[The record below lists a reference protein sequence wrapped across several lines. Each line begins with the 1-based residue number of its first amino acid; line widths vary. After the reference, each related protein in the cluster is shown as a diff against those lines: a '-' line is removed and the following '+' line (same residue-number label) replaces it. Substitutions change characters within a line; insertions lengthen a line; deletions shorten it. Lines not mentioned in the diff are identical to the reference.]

1 MITELLRKTTHLS
14 GLFIP
19 LLYITLDKPQMLII
33 VGCLTGTALVIEF
46 LKWVSEG
53 FRNLF
58 FRYFKSILRT
68 HEQKGALTGA
78 TFYILSTFLCILFFK
93 KRIAIVCILFV
104 VLGDAVA
111 ALVGIK
117 WGRIKLIGKKSLEG
131 SAACFLVCTSIS
143 LIWLNPNV
151 GINPIVGITGAF
163 VATVVEL
170 LPLRIDDNLTVSIIS
185 GVVMHL
191 MMIYLPL

>member
-19 LLYITLDKPQMLII
+19 LLYITLDKPVMLII
-33 VGCLTGTALVIEF
+33 VGSLTATALFIEF

-78 TFYILSTFLCILFFK
+78 TFYILSTFLCILFFQK
-93 KRIAIVCILFV
+93 NIAIVCILFV

-117 WGRIKLIGKKSLEG
+117 WGRTKLIGNKSLEG
-131 SAACFLVCTSIS
+131 SGACLLVCASIS
-143 LIWLNPNV
+143 LIWLNPII
-151 GINPIVGITGAF
+151 GIVGAF
-163 VATVVEL
+163 VATVVEI
-170 LPLRIDDNLTVSIIS
+170 LPLRIDDNLTVSLIS
-185 GVVMHL
+185 GIVMQL
-191 MMIYLPL
+191 MMMYLPF

>member
-1 MITELLRKTTHLS
+1 MIAELLRKTTHLS

-19 LLYITLDKPQMLII
+19 LLYITLDKPEMLII
-33 VGCLTGTALVIEF
+33 VGSLTGTALLIEF

-78 TFYILSTFLCILFFK
+78 TFYILSTFLCILFFEK
-93 KRIAIVCILFV
+93 KVAIVCILFV

-111 ALVGIK
+111 ALVGMK
-117 WGRIKLIGKKSLEG
+117 WGRTKLIGKKSLEG
-131 SAACFLVCTSIS
+131 SAACFVVCATIS
-143 LIWLNPNV
+143 VIWLNPII
-151 GINPIVGITGAF
+151 GIAGAF
-163 VATVVEL
+163 VATGVEL
-170 LPLRIDDNLTVSIIS
+170 LPLRIDDNLTVSLIS
-185 GVVMHL
+185 GIVMHL
-191 MMIYLPL
+191 MTVYLPL